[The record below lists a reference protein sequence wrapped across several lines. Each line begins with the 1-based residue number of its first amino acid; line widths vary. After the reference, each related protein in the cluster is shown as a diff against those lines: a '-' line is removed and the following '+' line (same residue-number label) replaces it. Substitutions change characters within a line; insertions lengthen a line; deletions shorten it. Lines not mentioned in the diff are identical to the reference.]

1 MTLALLGGRPGGMGA
16 DGMEL
21 QPMGR
26 SRISIIVVCLAAML
40 GGIAPD
46 AGAAGAD
53 TFWVDGAHAACSDTF
68 SRDEASSESTPWC
81 SVTRAA
87 AAAVAGDTVR
97 IRPGVYTGSLR
108 PAASG
113 SPTAPIRY
121 VAPDGGVTI
130 DAVGASAAIQV
141 VSVSDVS
148 FEGFAV
154 TGATTQGVWVY
165 DAQRVGLDRLSVRG
179 NGGPGI
185 QIRDSVAV
193 AVTRSAIAGNGGAGI
208 FETTGCSDGQY
219 LSNEISANG
228 INGAPYGGDGIQLG
242 GVRAHVAGNTMAGNG
257 DPGPHEHGIYAAA
270 SARDY
275 LIESNLL
282 SGNAGSDIK
291 AAGSG
296 GVVRYNRLEGGRLGI
311 VFSDNATPVLAYY
324 NVISGRYQHAVFL
337 TTGTTAAQAK
347 LWNNTI
353 VVTGRSSDSGDA
365 SAVFVNSA
373 ASVELRNNVVAY
385 TNRDGLG
392 AAVYVRDASQAG
404 ALTSDHNWFSTL
416 DKKGRHL
423 VWDGAR
429 ITLSGWE
436 ANGHDAHSLASAP
449 PTFDSSMRITS
460 KNLGRKHGQDVG
472 LARDYAGTPVP
483 AGTAPDIGA
492 YQT

>member
-1 MTLALLGGRPGGMGA
+1 MPLLRVPGEVGPATGWNFS
-16 DGMEL
+16 
-21 QPMGR
+21 R
-26 SRISIIVVCLAAML
+26 VRRFRISVIVFYVAALL

-46 AGAAGAD
+46 VGAAGAD
-53 TFWVDGAHAACSDTF
+53 TLWVDGAHAACSDAF
-68 SRDEASSESTPWC
+68 SREEARAESTPWC
-81 SVTRAA
+81 SVARAA
-87 AAAVAGDTVR
+87 AAAVAGDTVW
-97 IRPGVYTGSLR
+97 IRPGVYTGEVR

-113 SPTAPIRY
+113 LPTAPIRY

-130 DAVGASAAIQV
+130 DAGGASAAIKV

-148 FEGFAV
+148 FEGIAI

-165 DAQRVGLDRLSVRG
+165 DAQHIALDRLSVRG

-185 QIRDSVAV
+185 QIRDSAAV

-228 INGAPYGGDGIQLG
+228 INGAPYSGDGIQLA
-242 GVRAHVAGNTMAGNG
+242 GVRAHVVGNTIVGNG
-257 DPGPHEHGIYAAA
+257 DPGPYEHGIYAAA

-275 LIESNLL
+275 LIESNFL

-291 AAGSG
+291 AAGSD

-337 TTGTTAAQAK
+337 TTGTTAARAK

-353 VVTGRSSDSGDA
+353 VVSGRSSDSGDA

-373 ASVELRNNVVAY
+373 ASVDLRNNVVSY

-392 AAVYVRDASQAG
+392 AAVYVRDATQAG
-404 ALTSDHNWFSTL
+404 AFTSDHNWFSTL

-423 VWDGAR
+423 AWNGAR
-429 ITLSGWE
+429 VTLSGWR
-436 ANGHDAHSLASAP
+436 ANGQDAHSLASTP
-449 PTFDSSMRITS
+449 PTFDSSMRIIS
-460 KNLGRKHGQDVG
+460 KNLGRNRGQDVG
-472 LARDYAGTPVP
+472 LVRDYAGTPVP
-483 AGTAPDIGA
+483 PGTAPAIGA
-492 YQT
+492 YQS